1 MKALALAVPLFLL
14 VQCNIHKPWS
24 ELLSISTLISAL
36 GAIALIARATEFL
49 CVSFQMKD
57 KNLEILIAVFTGFA
71 IAKYLDKSS
80 LMRAGPTPTPLRR
93 VIVTTSGAP
102 NGAEDPNG
110 AEEPPNE
117 VEEPEEPPVEVEE
130 PPNVE
135 DIYPPPE
142 SEESV

>member
-14 VQCNIHKPWS
+14 VQCNMHKPWS
-24 ELLSISTLISAL
+24 ELLSISTLISVV
-36 GAIALIARATEFL
+36 GTIALIARATEFL

-57 KNLEILIAVFTGFA
+57 KHLEILIAVFTGFA

-80 LMRAGPTPTPLRR
+80 FTRAGPTPTPLRR
-93 VIVTTSGAP
+93 VIVTTP
-102 NGAEDPNG
+102 NDV
-110 AEEPPNE
+110 EEPPND
-117 VEEPEEPPVEVEE
+117 VEEPEEPDESPNEVEVTIE
-130 PPNVE
+130 E

>member
-80 LMRAGPTPTPLRR
+80 FTRSGPTPTPLRR
-93 VIVTTSGAP
+93 VIVTTSGA
-102 NGAEDPNG
+102 EEPNG